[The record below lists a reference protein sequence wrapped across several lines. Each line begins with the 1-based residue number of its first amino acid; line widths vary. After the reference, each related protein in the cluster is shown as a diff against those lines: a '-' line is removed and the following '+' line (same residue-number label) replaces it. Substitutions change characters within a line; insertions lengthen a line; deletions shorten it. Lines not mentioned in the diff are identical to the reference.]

1 VLYLRLI
8 ILSVRGDIPVDSEPL
23 LVTGFVNIKI
33 KPTKSFGCTYRDRLC
48 MRVFIEVSARTY
60 MNIYVCTVFLKKMIP

>member
-8 ILSVRGDIPVDSEPL
+8 ILSVRGDVPVDSETL

-33 KPTKSFGCTYRDRLC
+33 KPTKSFGGIYRDKLC

-60 MNIYVCTVFLKKMIP
+60 MNIYFCTVFLKK